1 LITPVQRTDPQSI
14 FYCKRILRCK
24 KNAHNKKKKKKKK
37 GVKEEEEVRMLCKL
51 AKEIHPRLQKTNK
64 NLPGSGI
71 LSQDQSGRRR
81 RGRRRRS
88 FCGGSF
94 RGSCGKEDCSC
105 KIAAEIIVV
114 IVNCKFDEKKQ
125 QLLTLICRRKQV
137 SSQG

>member
-1 LITPVQRTDPQSI
+1 MITPVKRTDPQSI

-24 KNAHNKKKKKKKK
+24 KNAHKKKKKKKK
-37 GVKEEEEVRMLCKL
+37 GVKEEEEEVRMLYKL
-51 AKEIHPRLQKTNK
+51 AKEIHQRLQKTNK
-64 NLPGSGI
+64 NPPGSGI
-71 LSQDQSGRRR
+71 LSQDQSARRR
-81 RGRRRRS
+81 RGRRRRI
-88 FCGGSF
+88 CGGSF

-125 QLLTLICRRKQV
+125 QLLTLICKRKQV

>member
-1 LITPVQRTDPQSI
+1 LITPVKRTDPQSV

-24 KNAHNKKKKKKKK
+24 KNAHKKKKK
-37 GVKEEEEVRMLCKL
+37 GVKEEEEEEEEEVRMLYKL
-51 AKEIHPRLQKTNK
+51 AKEIHLRLQKTNK
-64 NLPGSGI
+64 NPPGSGI

-81 RGRRRRS
+81 RRR

-94 RGSCGKEDCSC
+94 RGSRGKEDCSC
-105 KIAAEIIVV
+105 KIAAETIVV

>member
-1 LITPVQRTDPQSI
+1 MITPVKKTDSQSI
-14 FYCKRILRCK
+14 FYCK
-24 KNAHNKKKKKKKK
+24 KNAHKKKK
-37 GVKEEEEVRMLCKL
+37 GVKEEEEEEEVRMLYKL

-64 NLPGSGI
+64 NPPPGSGI

-81 RGRRRRS
+81 GGRRRR

-114 IVNCKFDEKKQ
+114 IVNCKFDEKKK

>member
-1 LITPVQRTDPQSI
+1 
-14 FYCKRILRCK
+14 
-24 KNAHNKKKKKKKK
+24 
-37 GVKEEEEVRMLCKL
+37 VKEDEEVRMLCKL

-64 NLPGSGI
+64 NPPISGI
-71 LSQDQSGRRR
+71 LSQDQ
-81 RGRRRRS
+81 RGRRRR

-105 KIAAEIIVV
+105 KIAAEIFVV

-125 QLLTLICRRKQV
+125 QLLTLICRRKQG